1 MKRIKKQIQ
10 NDDSGDDDGIY
21 IRNDAVDN
29 DNNDSDNDDD
39 EVIDYRPFVFVYRQT
54 K

>member
-10 NDDSGDDDGIY
+10 NDDSGDNDGIN

-29 DNNDSDNDDD
+29 NNDSDNDED
-39 EVIDYRPFVFVYRQT
+39 EVTGYRSFVFVY
-54 K
+54 